1 MINKLNKDFVW
12 LRRFVFTYLPFRS
25 CFPRLSF
32 WCFVLSLNKKKKMIR
47 NIVTRAAHQAQRGVA
62 ARSTMQQ
69 TQNRAAFVTQTAQ
82 RMDKN
87 ANRPISPHVTIYA
100 FPKIAISSITNR
112 ACGAALSVGMAGCGA
127 LTLLGVDVTTVM
139 FNLGH
144 SDFSYVC
151 KFGVAF
157 PLVYHYAAG
166 LRHLYWDNTVQG
178 FTNSEMESSSV
189 MLMGSTVVLSGIVAA
204 L

>member
-1 MINKLNKDFVW
+1 
-12 LRRFVFTYLPFRS
+12 
-25 CFPRLSF
+25 
-32 WCFVLSLNKKKKMIR
+32 MIR
-47 NIVTRAAHQAQRGVA
+47 NLVTRAAQAQRGLVV
-62 ARSTMQQ
+62 RSTAQQ
-69 TQNRAAFVTQTAQ
+69 TQRAAFVTQTTQ
-82 RMDKN
+82 RSADKN

-112 ACGAALSVGMAGCGA
+112 VCGAALSVGMAGCGA
-127 LTLLGVDVTTVM
+127 LTILGVDVTTMM

-144 SDFSYVC
+144 GDFSYVC

-189 MLMGSTVVLSGIVAA
+189 MLMGSTVVLSGIIAV